1 MEKNVN
7 REKGGEGRA
16 VGADMDMESQRNPR
30 EGGSGPEPR
39 TPGPLPLT
47 SRKLGDEWELSFWD
61 HGNNL
66 IMGGQRD
73 RKRGEEGRKY
83 SCRYL

>member
-1 MEKNVN
+1 MEKGELWGQTWTWRARGIQE
-7 REKGGEGRA
+7 REDRGLNQEHR
-16 VGADMDMESQRNPR
+16 
-30 EGGSGPEPR
+30 
-39 TPGPLPLT
+39 GPLPLT

-73 RKRGEEGRKY
+73 RKRGKEGRKY